1 MSSVP
6 VRPGDDRLPAT
17 PGTIVVYS
25 DIHCSF
31 AHLAVHRL
39 HDARSRLG
47 LDGVVSFDH
56 RAFPLELFNERVNS
70 LRGVASEVS
79 VVGAL
84 APDAGWQLWQGD
96 DWTYP
101 VTTLPAMEAVQAAKA
116 QSWAASEQLDRGL
129 RRAFWAQSRC
139 VSLRHVILDVAAGCP
154 DVDVTRLA
162 VAIDHGTARAE
173 LFAQFGQAQEGRVTC
188 SPHVFLAD
196 GTNSAN
202 PGVSVRWVN
211 GPFGTGFPV
220 VDADEPA
227 VYDEL
232 LTRAGELA
240 AVLVPPGA
248 REAL

>member
-1 MSSVP
+1 MP
-6 VRPGDDRLPAT
+6 TPPDDRLPAD

-39 HDARSRLG
+39 HEARSRLG
-47 LDGVVSFDH
+47 LDDLLAFDH

-79 VVGAL
+79 VIGAL
-84 APDAGWQLWQGD
+84 EPDAGWQLWQGD

-129 RRAFWAQSRC
+129 RHAFWAQSRC
-139 VSLRHVILDVAAGCP
+139 VSMRHVILDVAAGCP
-154 DVDVTRLA
+154 DVDVTELA
-162 VAIDHGTARAE
+162 AALDRGTARAAV
-173 LFAQFGQAQEGRVTC
+173 FTQFGQARNGRVTC

-196 GTNSAN
+196 GTDAAN

-211 GPFGTGFPV
+211 GRFGVGFPV
-220 VDADEPA
+220 VDADDPS
-227 VYDEL
+227 VYEAL
-232 LTRAGELA
+232 LTRAAELA
-240 AVLVPPGA
+240 VA
-248 REAL
+248 RTTSPA